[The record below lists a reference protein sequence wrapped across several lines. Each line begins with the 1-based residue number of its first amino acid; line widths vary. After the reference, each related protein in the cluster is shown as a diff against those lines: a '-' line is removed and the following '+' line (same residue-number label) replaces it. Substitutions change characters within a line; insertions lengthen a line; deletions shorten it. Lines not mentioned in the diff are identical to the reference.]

1 MTENKTYTVGAFA
14 KLTGVTERTLR
25 FYHKKGLLEPSAY
38 TERGHRLYTDRDLI
52 RLQQILTL
60 KFLDYPLER
69 IAEELEAEGSV
80 LRSSLEH
87 QKQLLRQKK
96 DQLDRM
102 LHTLEYT
109 LSLSESEDEP
119 EWEPDVLL
127 LMIHSVSTEEQQRLW
142 MAERIPDSLMRRFWP
157 EGKASESWRSVERE
171 AMHWIS
177 RLKRLMREGRSPEDR
192 EVQRFAT
199 ELLERISGM
208 LSRLEK
214 PLTEEEMKA
223 LEAFAKIDYSQ
234 MLQFPVTF
242 NQEEERYVERM
253 WDVMIADSEKD
264 TDGLGPDEGGTHGR

>member
-1 MTENKTYTVGAFA
+1 MMENQTYTVGAFA

-87 QKQLLRQKK
+87 QEQLLRQKR

-102 LHTLEYT
+102 LHTLEHT
-109 LSLSESEDEP
+109 LSLSESGDEA

-127 LMIHSVSTEEQQRLW
+127 LMIHSVSTEEQQRRW
-142 MAERIPDSLMRRFWP
+142 MAERIPDSLMQRFWP
-157 EGKASESWRSVERE
+157 EGKASEKWRAIERE
-171 AMHWIS
+171 TMQWIS
-177 RLKRLMREGRSPEDR
+177 RLKRLMRAGLPPEDPQ
-192 EVQRFAT
+192 VQRFAT
-199 ELLERISGM
+199 ELLGRISGM
-208 LSRLEK
+208 LSRLEE

-223 LEAFAKIDYSQ
+223 LESFAKIDPSQ
-234 MLQFPVTF
+234 TFQFPVTF
-242 NQEEERYVERM
+242 TMEEERYVEQM
-253 WDVMIADSEKD
+253 WDAMMDDSVERE
-264 TDGLGPDEGGTHGR
+264 DGEVPDEGGKNGR

>member
-1 MTENKTYTVGAFA
+1 MENKTYTVGAFA

-38 TERGHRLYTDRDLI
+38 NDLGHRLYTDRDLI

-69 IAEELEAEGSV
+69 IAEELEAEGSA

-87 QKQLLRQKK
+87 QKQLLRQKR

-102 LHTLEYT
+102 LHTLEHT
-109 LSLSESEDEP
+109 LSLSESENEP

-127 LMIHSVSTEEQQRLW
+127 LMIHSVSTEEQQRRW
-142 MAERIPDSLMRRFWP
+142 MAERMPDSLMQRFWP
-157 EGKASESWRSVERE
+157 ENKASESWRAVERE
-171 AMHWIS
+171 AMQWIS
-177 RLKRLMREGRSPEDR
+177 RLKKLMREELPPDHPK
-192 EVQRFAT
+192 VQRFAA
-199 ELLERISGM
+199 ELVGRISGM

-223 LEAFAKIDYSQ
+223 LESFTKIDPAQ
-234 MLQFPVTF
+234 MFQFPVTF
-242 NQEEERYVERM
+242 TMEEERYVERM
-253 WDVMIADSEKD
+253 WDALIADSVEHD
-264 TDGLGPDEGGTHGR
+264 DGEEPEEGGTHGR